1 MVRDINYSVR
11 KCLPLTNMRV
21 TSSWVVN
28 CLSYLKMRGFFTK
41 GFIMNITV
49 EKSYHINNEFFALVN
64 DPMLIANKEG
74 SF

>member
-1 MVRDINYSVR
+1 
-11 KCLPLTNMRV
+11 
-21 TSSWVVN
+21 
-28 CLSYLKMRGFFTK
+28 
-41 GFIMNITV
+41 MNITV